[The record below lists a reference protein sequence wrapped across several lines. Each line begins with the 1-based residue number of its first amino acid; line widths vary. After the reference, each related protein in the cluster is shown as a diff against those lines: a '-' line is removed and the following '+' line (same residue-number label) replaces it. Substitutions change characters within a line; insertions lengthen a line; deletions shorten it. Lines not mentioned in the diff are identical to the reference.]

1 MDRDYKRQLLSA
13 HYLLG
18 ALQAKE
24 LEQVLI
30 FATERSFPQGT
41 TIFHKGDPGSS
52 LMAVLRGRVR
62 ISSFAANGQEVM
74 FTVVDRGGVFG
85 ELALMDGRERSA
97 SAVAMEDCTLLV
109 IDRRDFLPFLK
120 NNPEV
125 AVRLIGVLCDY
136 VRRISDTVEGLAV
149 LDLPGRLAR
158 LLLRLSQSHGRPSE
172 GGVRID
178 LKLSQADMGALV
190 AASRE
195 SVNRLL
201 RLWQDQELLG
211 MSDGRIT
218 IRDAKGLSDYASGAA
233 C

>member
-1 MDRDYKRQLLSA
+1 MDRDYKRQLLST

-24 LEQVLI
+24 LEEVLV
-30 FATERSFPQGT
+30 FATERSFPQGA
-41 TIFHKGDPGSS
+41 TIFHKGDAGSS

-74 FTVVDRGGVFG
+74 FTIIDRGGVFG

-97 SAVAMEDCTLLV
+97 SAVAMEDCTLLI
-109 IDRRDFLPFLK
+109 IDRREFLPFLK
-120 NNPEV
+120 GNPEV
-125 AVRLIGVLCDY
+125 AVRLIEVLCGH

-149 LDLPGRLAR
+149 LGLPGRLAR
-158 LLLRLSQSHGRPSE
+158 LLLRLSESHGRPSQN
-172 GGVRID
+172 GVRID
-178 LKLSQADMGALV
+178 LKLSQADIGALV

-201 RLWQDQELLG
+201 RLWHEQGLLATA
-211 MSDGRIT
+211 DGRVT
-218 IRDAKGLSDYASGAA
+218 ILDSTGLSEYASGAE